1 MKKTLA
7 LILALIM
14 LFSAFGSVMSE
25 EGESAAPAG
34 EIAEVEELTASGS
47 GTDDTDPETVESTE
61 PETVEGTEPETVEG
75 TEPETVEGTEPE
87 TVEGT
92 DPETVE
98 GTELET
104 VEGTETETAED
115 TEPETVEGTEPETVE
130 GTEPETAED
139 ETPAAFSEGYIVL
152 ASGTEIYKTKDK
164 SDKLATVSAKSTVYA
179 VYSSDDESAKWYK
192 ISFDTEEAAAEE
204 KSAYQAYV
212 LLADVN
218 ALSEDETALLTQELT
233 EAGSRA
239 LDGKYLPFAY
249 VTFEE
254 TKDEP
259 KGPSRAPAAATLT
272 ITQQPQDISANL
284 GDMITISIAAT
295 GTGTLAYQWYVKNA
309 GSDTWAASKYRVAS
323 YEVEFK
329 SAMINRQYR
338 CVVTDANGS
347 VTSEAMTVTKYVA
360 PQPLTITQ
368 QPQDVSAN
376 LGDMIT
382 ISIEATGSGTLTY
395 QWYVKNAGS
404 DTWAAS
410 KYKVASYQ
418 VQFLPAMVGRQYR
431 CVVTDETGESV
442 TSDPMTV
449 SLRGVDTP
457 TGLSVSEI
465 HGLFTLTWDEVAA
478 ADSYEVYISDAEDGE
493 YTLVSTWSTASGE
506 VEDPDTA
513 DTYFFKVSATGTVGG
528 QTMTSELSS
537 AVSIVASGIRVTDDG
552 VFVYKKN
559 ADKTGIVIVSY
570 EGVEATVTVP
580 ATLSGLP
587 IVVIGEAAFKGNTIL
602 QEIDLPDTVEII
614 DAEAFMNCTSLRSM
628 Y

>member
-47 GTDDTDPETVESTE
+47 GTDDTDPETVESTEPETVEGTE

-431 CVVTDETGESV
+431 CVVTDETGSV
-442 TSDPMTV
+442 TS
-449 SLRGVDTP
+449 
-457 TGLSVSEI
+457 
-465 HGLFTLTWDEVAA
+465 
-478 ADSYEVYISDAEDGE
+478 
-493 YTLVSTWSTASGE
+493 
-506 VEDPDTA
+506 
-513 DTYFFKVSATGTVGG
+513 
-528 QTMTSELSS
+528 
-537 AVSIVASGIRVTDDG
+537 
-552 VFVYKKN
+552 
-559 ADKTGIVIVSY
+559 
-570 EGVEATVTVP
+570 
-580 ATLSGLP
+580 
-587 IVVIGEAAFKGNTIL
+587 
-602 QEIDLPDTVEII
+602 
-614 DAEAFMNCTSLRSM
+614 
-628 Y
+628 